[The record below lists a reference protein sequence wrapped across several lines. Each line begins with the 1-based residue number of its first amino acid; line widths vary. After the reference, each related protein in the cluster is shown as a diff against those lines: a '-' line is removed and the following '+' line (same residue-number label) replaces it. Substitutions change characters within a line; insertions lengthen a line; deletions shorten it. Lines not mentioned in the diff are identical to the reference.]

1 MSVPSPSANRD
12 QPAWMFH
19 DQSMESKSFNGFLK
33 PKCTRSLALSMPGFD
48 SGMQAERMVGEM
60 AV

>member
-1 MSVPSPSANRD
+1 
-12 QPAWMFH
+12 MFH

-33 PKCTRSLALSMPGFD
+33 AKCTRSLALSMSGFD
-48 SGMQAERMVGEM
+48 SGNQMQAERMVGEM